1 MREIAAQWI
10 GAPYGYAGCVAWSMS
25 MSMSMSMRPLAQ

>member
-25 MSMSMSMRPLAQ
+25 MSMRPLAQ